1 MKFIYVFQEADRDV
15 LIARGFHLLKEDLQQ
30 GVFVF
35 ENRSEIRF
43 SDDEFTYVLTDQLTF

>member
-1 MKFIYVFQEADRDV
+1 MKFIYVFQEADRDA